1 MHWLAISLK
10 LCPWSPY
17 DLLACSVA
25 RFHPPLAT
33 SVAHFQVIQKL
44 FREDSDAFK
53 YLINIQGLSVISFG
67 HLKMKNREIRW
78 NPHIIICACI
88 FFFLTSTCLWAFCS
102 VFHPVD
108 FAALKNH
115 YEHIFK
121 SSWLHFC
128 LLNCTEYNLWLQ
140 LCLCFHLLAIF
151 ARCVT

>member
-1 MHWLAISLK
+1 MDDSKFKNVGILSDELMQKYARLQGILRDYGSVAVAFSGGKSCSMNWLAISLK

-67 HLKMKNREIRW
+67 HLKMKNREIR
-78 NPHIIICACI
+78 
-88 FFFLTSTCLWAFCS
+88 
-102 VFHPVD
+102 
-108 FAALKNH
+108 
-115 YEHIFK
+115 
-121 SSWLHFC
+121 
-128 LLNCTEYNLWLQ
+128 
-140 LCLCFHLLAIF
+140 
-151 ARCVT
+151 